1 MQRTLSSSEHS
12 GAAIR
17 RAVLLA
23 LLFLVPAVQAML
35 PIDDPDIWWRFRM
48 GEWIVTHRTVP
59 YVDHFSAND
68 LGKPWIEYSWIFAL
82 VVYWVHSYLGLVGM
96 VYFIVLMGLSVAY
109 AAYRLIRGAGLPIH
123 AEVALVAMALGA
135 MKSLMTP
142 RPWLITILFFAL
154 ELNILYRVRTTE
166 KDKLLWL
173 LPILFFAWANFHIQ
187 FVYGLAAVGLLFG
200 EALLASCAKSLGWK
214 LAVPALSLR
223 TLALVTLACVAA
235 TLLTPYHYLL
245 YDQIL
250 SYMFVQVGAFQ
261 YLSEL
266 HPMFFRSPGD
276 WLVLAMTLFAAFA
289 LGWQRKWSPFSTMLL
304 LIAAFV
310 AFRARRDAWM
320 IALVSLAIIGDTA
333 RSVLPDKIYH
343 FSKGQLLVAALVSL
357 TVLYFIG
364 HNRGIYEKN
373 LQAVVQAK
381 FPVQAVHY
389 IKQNRLPGP
398 LFNHYDW
405 GGFLLWS
412 LPEIPVPLDGRTNLF
427 GDRRIERSLAVW
439 DGRAGW
445 ESEPDLLKARLVI
458 AEKDRPLT
466 TLLKSHAGFKVVYE
480 DHNSVVF
487 VGEPSSTGK

>member
-1 MQRTLSSSEHS
+1 MQLSLSSPENSE
-12 GAAIR
+12 AAIR

-23 LLFLVPAVQAML
+23 LMFLVLAVQAMS

-68 LGKPWIEYSWIFAL
+68 MGKPWIEYSWVFAL
-82 VVYWVHSYLGLVGM
+82 IVYWVHSYLGLVGM
-96 VYFIVLMGLSVAY
+96 VYFIVLMGSAVAY
-109 AAYRLIRGAGLPIH
+109 AAYRLIRGAGLPIQ

-154 ELNILYRVRTTE
+154 ELHIIYRARTAE
-166 KDKLLWL
+166 NDRLLWL
-173 LPILFFAWANFHIQ
+173 LPILFVAWANIHIQ
-187 FVYGLAAVGLLFG
+187 FVYGLVAVGLLFG
-200 EALLASCAKSLGWK
+200 EALLASYAKSRGWD

-223 TLALVTLACVAA
+223 NLGLVTIACVAA

-245 YDQIL
+245 YEQVL

-261 YLSEL
+261 YLTEL

-310 AFRARRDAWM
+310 AFRARRDVWM

-333 RSVLPDKIYH
+333 RSVLPNKVYD

-357 TVLYFIG
+357 AVLFFIG
-364 HNRGIYEKN
+364 HSRGIYEKN
-373 LQAVVQAK
+373 LKSIVEEK
-381 FPVQAVHY
+381 FPVQAVNY
-389 IKQNRLPGP
+389 VKNNRLPGP

-412 LPEIPVPLDGRTNLF
+412 LPEIPVSMDGRTNLF
-427 GDRRIERSLAVW
+427 GDRRIERSLAAW
-439 DGRAGW
+439 NGLAGW

-466 TLLKSHAGFKVVYE
+466 TLLKTHAGFKLVYE
-480 DHNSVVF
+480 DHNSGVF
-487 VGEPSSTGK
+487 VGQPSSTGK